1 MSKICQLTGKTV
13 IVGNKVS
20 FSNRKTRRKFNPNL
34 QLKKF
39 FIPET
44 GEWVRL
50 KVSTSAIKTI
60 NKIGIYKAL
69 VKAVNAGHLA

>member
-1 MSKICQLTGKTV
+1 MSKICQLTGKKV

-20 FSNRKTRRKFNPNL
+20 FSNRKTRRKFCPNL
-34 QLKKF
+34 QVKKF

-60 NKIGIYKAL
+60 NKKGIYATL
-69 VKAVNAGHLA
+69 VDAVNAGHLS